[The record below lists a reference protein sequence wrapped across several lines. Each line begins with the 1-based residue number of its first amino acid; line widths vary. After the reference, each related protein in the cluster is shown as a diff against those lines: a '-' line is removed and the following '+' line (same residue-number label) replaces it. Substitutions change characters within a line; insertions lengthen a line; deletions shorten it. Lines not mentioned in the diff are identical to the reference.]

1 MTEEIDSSNPES
13 EKNSEFLKIFE
24 NDSDFI
30 EYLNYKILKAERS
43 YKREWYLDGYHI
55 CKEINFQILL
65 WTCTF
70 IIKLAEKGKE
80 IPFENE
86 ITEIYNNCRITAVGC
101 LLKMKEFKIAKSLI
115 GELEKEKLS
124 EDNQEKFNRYSNFV
138 SRFKRLRLL
147 SI

>member
-1 MTEEIDSSNPES
+1 MTEDIDSSNPES

-65 WTCTF
+65 SEQPWP
-70 IIKLAEKGKE
+70 G
-80 IPFENE
+80 P
-86 ITEIYNNCRITAVGC
+86 
-101 LLKMKEFKIAKSLI
+101 LLIVLPSFGL
-115 GELEKEKLS
+115 G
-124 EDNQEKFNRYSNFV
+124 QV
-138 SRFKRLRLL
+138 
-147 SI
+147 